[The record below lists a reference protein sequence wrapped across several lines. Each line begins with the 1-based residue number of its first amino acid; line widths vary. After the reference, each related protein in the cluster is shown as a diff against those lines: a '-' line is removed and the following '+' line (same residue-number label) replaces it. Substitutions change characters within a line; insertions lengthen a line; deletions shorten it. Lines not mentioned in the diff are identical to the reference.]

1 MVSDEIRARKY
12 VFRELVY
19 QIVSFLICFKV
30 SINLKILQLATIY
43 DQQINFAVTKENLLT
58 KENNKY
64 G

>member
-43 DQQINFAVTKENLLT
+43 DQQINFALTKKNLLT